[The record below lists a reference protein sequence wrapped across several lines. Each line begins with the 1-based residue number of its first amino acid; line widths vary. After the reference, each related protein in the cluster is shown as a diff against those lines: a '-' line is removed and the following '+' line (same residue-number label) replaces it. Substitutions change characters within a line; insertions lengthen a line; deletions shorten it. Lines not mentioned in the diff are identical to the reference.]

1 VTDKIS
7 ILITRREDASDP
19 SMPSQFWP
27 GAGSEGA
34 KFRVLGPVMPSELD
48 LSAAL
53 SAWRDWS
60 SLVSYDAESGVGYF
74 QVIDDD
80 APPAGVIVE
89 LEAQDT
95 TQIRRVT
102 IIIERCGND
111 H

>member
-7 ILITRREDASDP
+7 IVITRREDAPDP
-19 SMPSQFWP
+19 GMPSQFWP

-34 KFRVLGPVMPSELD
+34 MFRVLGRTMPTELD

-60 SLVSYDAESGVGYF
+60 SLVSYDAKSGVGYF

-80 APPAGVIVE
+80 APSAGEIVE
-89 LEAQDT
+89 LKALNT
-95 TQIRRVT
+95 NLIRRVA
-102 IIIERCGND
+102 IIIERRG
-111 H
+111 

>member
-1 VTDKIS
+1 MTDKIS
-7 ILITRREDASDP
+7 ILITWREDAPDP
-19 SMPSQFWP
+19 GMPSQFWP

-34 KFRVLGPVMPSELD
+34 MFRVLGATMPTELD

-60 SLVSYDAESGVGYF
+60 SLVSYDAKSGVGYF

-80 APPAGVIVE
+80 APPVGEIIE

-95 TQIRRVT
+95 DKIRRVA
-102 IIIERCGND
+102 IIIERCEIG